1 MVAWVL
7 RFIFNSRNKQEDRKV
22 GDVSYDE
29 MQHARQVLI
38 QQVQQQG
45 FAAEV
50 SALQR
55 GHLVAK
61 SSPLARLTPYLDDE
75 SLLRVQVRLQFSS
88 LPPDEK
94 HSILIPKCQFA
105 VLWIRF
111 QRFIMKHAGASTL
124 ISAVWKIIGC
134 LVCIA

>member
-1 MVAWVL
+1 M
-7 RFIFNSRNKQEDRKV
+7 
-22 GDVSYDE
+22 SYDE

-38 QQVQQQG
+38 QQVQQQE

-75 SLLRVQVRLQFSS
+75 GLLRVQADCNFLHCHLMRSTLFSS
-88 LPPDEK
+88 PRV
-94 HSILIPKCQFA
+94 ILQSC
-105 VLWIRF
+105 
-111 QRFIMKHAGASTL
+111 
-124 ISAVWKIIGC
+124 
-134 LVCIA
+134 